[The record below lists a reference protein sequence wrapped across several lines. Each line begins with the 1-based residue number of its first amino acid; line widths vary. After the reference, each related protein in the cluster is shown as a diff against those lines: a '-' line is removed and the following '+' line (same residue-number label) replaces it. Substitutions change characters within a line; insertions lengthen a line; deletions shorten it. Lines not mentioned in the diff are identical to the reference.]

1 VRRGPDFAAQIG
13 RRQHKPDRHVRDG
26 AARTERLMAQRQP
39 TGPAPE
45 PAVQRVRIR
54 YAKRGRLRFT
64 SHRDFARALE
74 RAVRRADLP
83 MAFSAGFNP
92 HPKISYLGAAPTGV
106 ASEAEYLELSLI
118 RRVEPAELREGLD
131 AALPVGLDILDVV
144 ESSGGSL
151 ADRLQASCWRLE
163 LPGVAVES
171 LQHAVDAF
179 LASESVLV
187 SRLLK
192 QGRREIDARLPIIS
206 ATVESVSPGGKQSQ
220 CAILVLVVAQASPAV
235 RPDDVLSALGQ
246 LTGLALAVPPI
257 AVRVAQGPLDDN
269 GVIGDPLAEDRRS
282 GESAS
287 ST

>member
-1 VRRGPDFAAQIG
+1 
-13 RRQHKPDRHVRDG
+13 
-26 AARTERLMAQRQP
+26 MAQRQP

-118 RRVEPAELREGLD
+118 RRVELAQVRDDLD

-144 ESSGGSL
+144 ESTGGSL
-151 ADRLQASCWRLE
+151 ADRLQASRWRLE
-163 LPGVAVES
+163 LPGVEVDS
-171 LQHAVDAF
+171 LQRAVDAF
-179 LASESVLV
+179 LGSESVLV

-206 ATVESVSPGGKQSQ
+206 ATVESVSPGGESSP
-220 CAILVLVVAQASPAV
+220 CAILVLVVAQTSPAV

-246 LTGLALAVPPI
+246 LTGLALAAPPI

-269 GVIGDPLAEDRRS
+269 GVIGDPLAEDRRL
-282 GESAS
+282 GESALS
-287 ST
+287 S

>member
-1 VRRGPDFAAQIG
+1 
-13 RRQHKPDRHVRDG
+13 
-26 AARTERLMAQRQP
+26 MAQRQP

-106 ASEAEYLELSLI
+106 ASEAEYLELSLM
-118 RRVEPAELREGLD
+118 RWVDPDRLRAGLD
-131 AALPVGLDILDVV
+131 AALPDGLDILDVV

-151 ADRLQASCWRLE
+151 ADRLQASRWRLE
-163 LPGVAVES
+163 LPGVSVEA
-171 LQHAVDAF
+171 LQAAIDAF
-179 LASESVLV
+179 LASETVFV

-206 ATVESVSPGGKQSQ
+206 ATVESVSPGGEQRQ

-246 LTGLALAVPPI
+246 LTGLALAAPPI
-257 AVRVAQGPLDDN
+257 AVRVAQGPLGDN